1 MESMDLPAD
10 AAAEHEA
17 LLQFL
22 YLAPVGIVQTTAD
35 GAICMINP
43 LSAQLLMPLASDGNL
58 ANLFDAL
65 DPVAPELRSM
75 AASFAGPSGAIC
87 DGHRVQLT
95 AGIPGGEDPRFLS
108 VSLVKLDAE
117 RFMAVLSDIT
127 LVMRRERQLRQ
138 SEAWFNAILTG
149 VSDYALLTLDES
161 GRIERW
167 NTSIGRVTGMLRQE
181 VEGQPFSVL
190 SGPEEIPDA
199 RIGDRLREADA
210 NGWSLEDAWHRRAD
224 DTRFWGSTMIAP
236 LHDPV
241 SPGDAATAAGMERR
255 YALIVRDITD
265 KREAAEDLRRATIM
279 DHLTGIANRRAFFDA
294 AARELERWRRAPRPV
309 SLLLIDADHFKN
321 VNDRYGHAAGDAVLR
336 SLATTLSGCARE
348 IDVVARLGGEE
359 FVVLLPSTDTA
370 GATTVAERIR
380 AAVAASAVEVNGNLI
395 RCTVSIGISSM
406 ERDITGL
413 DALIERADKA
423 LYVAKAAG
431 RNRVKAHGTCMAPA
445 A

>member
-149 VSDYALLTLDES
+149 PSGPHPLGTDNFGRDVLTRVLFGLRVSMAAAIGSVAVALLVGGVPSGSTGAYQACGSSPTPRAVSSASSSAMCPGLTPGSWASIAATPRRRWISGSGVSLES
-161 GRIERW
+161 LSFLLSATGMRRRGSLGLSV
-167 NTSIGRVTGMLRQE
+167 TAGVRSCQKSGAGSPGSQRSTRRTARATTSGPSIG
-181 VEGQPFSVL
+181 S
-190 SGPEEIPDA
+190 
-199 RIGDRLREADA
+199 
-210 NGWSLEDAWHRRAD
+210 
-224 DTRFWGSTMIAP
+224 
-236 LHDPV
+236 
-241 SPGDAATAAGMERR
+241 
-255 YALIVRDITD
+255 
-265 KREAAEDLRRATIM
+265 
-279 DHLTGIANRRAFFDA
+279 
-294 AARELERWRRAPRPV
+294 
-309 SLLLIDADHFKN
+309 
-321 VNDRYGHAAGDAVLR
+321 
-336 SLATTLSGCARE
+336 
-348 IDVVARLGGEE
+348 
-359 FVVLLPSTDTA
+359 
-370 GATTVAERIR
+370 
-380 AAVAASAVEVNGNLI
+380 
-395 RCTVSIGISSM
+395 
-406 ERDITGL
+406 
-413 DALIERADKA
+413 
-423 LYVAKAAG
+423 
-431 RNRVKAHGTCMAPA
+431 
-445 A
+445 